1 MKIEKIVRCKGTW
14 DEITALANVIDKL
27 GLEWY
32 KHSATD
38 ETNTKYWVLEILC
51 DDLRVR
57 W

>member
-27 GLEWY
+27 GLDWIKFSKTEG
-32 KHSATD
+32 TD
-38 ETNTKYWVLEILC
+38 KVWVLEVPC
-51 DDLRVR
+51 KDLMIK

>member
-32 KHSATD
+32 RHSATD
-38 ETNTKYWVLEILC
+38 ETNTKYWVLEIQC
-51 DDLRVR
+51 NDLMVK